1 MTTQERVR
9 RLALALPQVTEQDHH
24 GISSFRVGN
33 AIFATMPDDDHVR
46 FMVEQGQILAA
57 VAENPGVCQPFY
69 WGRRLACVV
78 VHTPSAEPELIADL
92 LSAAWTRKAPK
103 RLSQPQP
110 QPQRGHR

>member
-1 MTTQERVR
+1 
-9 RLALALPQVTEQDHH
+9 
-24 GISSFRVGN
+24 
-33 AIFATMPDDDHVR
+33 
-46 FMVEQGQILAA
+46 
-57 VAENPGVCQPFY
+57 
-69 WGRRLACVV
+69 